1 LRILLDTNILI
12 LRENNHTIPENLAQM
27 MQLINGLENSSI
39 CIHRLSIKEIQKDK
53 NVERQ
58 KINLSKINS
67 YAVLTD
73 YPDYASDAEF
83 IIRIPEPKT
92 ENDIIDNQLLYCAYK
107 NVVDI
112 LITEDAGILN
122 KAEQLNIEQVLNI
135 NGAIAYFKT
144 LYTNTDI
151 NLLPIFKKVNGYDV
165 DIKDPIFE
173 SLRAD
178 YKGFDVW
185 WKNKVWRR
193 ELFIFERERK
203 INAILI
209 PKIEQNETIDCTP
222 ELKRD
227 KILKI
232 CTFKVSE
239 DSRGLKLG
247 ERLLKM
253 AFDFAILNNVFEI
266 YLTHYKQDSD
276 YLIPLLQNFGFS
288 KYGENKDGE
297 EIYLKKI
304 IPDGTINLRDKNG
317 AAEINKTFYPAFY
330 DGSIIK
336 KHIIPIE
343 PKFHERLF
351 PDVNIGPKQLS
362 LLEPN
367 TTSEGNSIKKAYIC
381 NSNSHKLN
389 IGDVVLF
396 YRSQDI
402 KALTTL
408 GTVES
413 VYYDLTDPEQIAKL
427 IAKRTVFSIDE
438 IREKCKSR
446 VTVILFNQNFNL
458 KDNYKFANLKKK
470 KIINNNLESITEI
483 KEEENY
489 KEIIKGNIDER
500 FIIH

>member
-12 LRENNHTIPENLAQM
+12 LRENNHAIPENLAQM

-39 CIHRLSIKEIQKDK
+39 CVHNLSIKEIQKDK

-67 YAVLTD
+67 YAPLID
-73 YPDYASDAEF
+73 YPDYTNDSKF
-83 IIRIPEPKT
+83 IAQIPEPKT

-107 NVVDI
+107 NVIDI
-112 LITEDAGILN
+112 LITEDTGILN
-122 KAEQLNIEQVLNI
+122 KAELLNIEQVLNI

-151 NLLPIFKKVNGYDV
+151 NLLPIFKKVKGYDI
-165 DIKDPIFE
+165 DLNDPIFE
-173 SLRAD
+173 SLKAD
-178 YKGFDVW
+178 YHEFDNW
-185 WKNKVWRR
+185 WKKKVWRR

-209 PKIEQNETIDCTP
+209 PKIEQNEKIDCTP
-222 ELKRD
+222 ELKRE

-232 CTFKVSE
+232 CTFKVSYG
-239 DSRGLKLG
+239 SRGLKLG

-253 AFDFAILNNVFEI
+253 AFDFAIINNVFEI

-276 YLIPLLQNFGFS
+276 YLIPLLQSFGFS

-304 IPDGTINLRDKNG
+304 IPDNTLNLKDKEN
-317 AAEINKTFYPAFY
+317 AVEIDRTFYPAFY

-389 IGDVVLF
+389 VGDIVLF

-402 KALTTL
+402 QALTTL
-408 GTVES
+408 GTIES
-413 VYYDLTDPEQIAKL
+413 IHYDLTDAEQIAKL

-438 IREKCKSR
+438 IREKCKSK

-458 KDNYKFANLKKK
+458 KNNYKFANLKKE

-483 KEEENY
+483 EEEKY
-489 KEIIKGNIDER
+489 KKIIKENIDER

>member
-1 LRILLDTNILI
+1 
-12 LRENNHTIPENLAQM
+12 M
-27 MQLINGLENSSI
+27 MQLINGLENNSI
-39 CIHRLSIKEIQKDK
+39 CVHNLSIKEIQKDK
-53 NVERQ
+53 NIERQ

-73 YPDYASDAEF
+73 YPDYIKDSEF
-83 IIRIPEPKT
+83 IRQIPAPKT

-107 NVVDI
+107 NVIDI
-112 LITEDAGILN
+112 LITEDTGILN
-122 KAEQLNIEQVLNI
+122 KAEHLNIEQVLNI

-151 NLLPIFKKVNGYDV
+151 SLLPIFKKVNGYDV

-178 YKGFDVW
+178 YKGFDAW

-193 ELFIFERERK
+193 ELFIFERNHK

-209 PKIEQNETIDCTP
+209 PKIEQNEKIDCIP
-222 ELKRD
+222 ELKRE

-239 DSRGLKLG
+239 DSQGLKLG

-266 YLTHYKQDSD
+266 YLTHYKQNSD

-288 KYGENKDGE
+288 KYGENKEGE

-304 IPDGTINLRDKNG
+304 IPEGAIKLRDKND

-343 PKFHERLF
+343 PMFHDRLF
-351 PDVNIGPKQLS
+351 PDVNIGSKQLS

-413 VYYDLTDPEQIAKL
+413 IHYDLTNAEQIAKL
-427 IAKRTVFSIDE
+427 IAKRTVFSIEE
-438 IREKCKSR
+438 IKEKCHSK

-458 KDNYKFANLKKK
+458 KHNYKYTDLKNKQ
-470 KIINNNLESITEI
+470 IVNGYIQGITEI
-483 KEEENY
+483 SDEKY
-489 KEIIKGNIDER
+489 KEIIKENIDER

>member
-1 LRILLDTNILI
+1 MRILLDTNILI
-12 LRENNHTIPENLAQM
+12 LRENNHPIPENLAQM

-39 CIHRLSIKEIQKDK
+39 CVHNLSIKEIQKDK

-67 YAVLTD
+67 YAPLTD
-73 YPDYASDAEF
+73 YPDYTNDSEF
-83 IIRIPEPKT
+83 IAQIPEPKT

-151 NLLPIFKKVNGYDV
+151 NLLPIFKKAKGYDI
-165 DIKDPIFE
+165 DLNDSIFE
-173 SLRAD
+173 SLKAD
-178 YKGFDVW
+178 YPGFDNW
-185 WKNKVWRR
+185 WKKKVWRR

-222 ELKRD
+222 ELKRE

-232 CTFKVSE
+232 CTFKVSD

-253 AFDFAILNNVFEI
+253 AFDFAIINNVFKV

-304 IPDGTINLRDKNG
+304 IPDVTINLRDKNG

-402 KALTTL
+402 KAITTL

-413 VYYDLTDPEQIAKL
+413 IHYDLTDAEQIAKL

-438 IREKCKSR
+438 IREKCKSN

-458 KDNYKFANLKKK
+458 KHNYKYTDLRSKE
-470 KIINNNLESITEI
+470 IVSGYIQGITEI
-483 KEEENY
+483 SDEKY
-489 KEIIKGNIDER
+489 KEIIKENIDER

>member
-1 LRILLDTNILI
+1 MRILLDTNILI

-39 CIHRLSIKEIQKDK
+39 CVHNLSIKEIQKDK

-67 YAVLTD
+67 YAPLTD
-73 YPDYASDAEF
+73 YPDYTNDSEF
-83 IIRIPEPKT
+83 IAQIPEPKT

-107 NVVDI
+107 NVIDI

-151 NLLPIFKKVNGYDV
+151 NLLPIFKKVKGYDI
-165 DIKDPIFE
+165 DLNDPIFE
-173 SLRAD
+173 SLKAD
-178 YKGFDVW
+178 YHEFDNW
-185 WKNKVWRR
+185 WKKKVWRR
-193 ELFIFERERK
+193 ELFIFERECK

-209 PKIEQNETIDCTP
+209 PKIEQNEIIDCTP
-222 ELKRD
+222 ELKRE

-232 CTFKVSE
+232 CTFKVSD

-253 AFDFAILNNVFEI
+253 AFDFAIINNVFEI

-304 IPDGTINLRDKNG
+304 IPDNSVNINDKEDV
-317 AAEINKTFYPAFY
+317 AKINKTFYPAFY

-336 KHIIPIE
+336 KHIIPIT
-343 PKFHERLF
+343 PTFHDRLF
-351 PDVNIGPKQLS
+351 PDTYIDERQLS
-362 LLEPN
+362 LFEPN
-367 TTSEGNSIKKAYIC
+367 SRSEGNSIKKAYIC
-381 NSNSHKLN
+381 NSSSHKIN
-389 IGDVVLF
+389 VGDIVLF

-402 KALTTL
+402 QAITTI

-413 VYYDLTDPEQIAKL
+413 IYYDLRDAEQIAKL
-427 IAKRTVFSIDE
+427 IAKRTVFSIEE
-438 IREKCKSR
+438 IKEKCNSN

-458 KDNYKFANLKKK
+458 KHNYKYTDLSNKG
-470 KIINNNLESITEI
+470 IVNGYIQGITEI
-483 KEEENY
+483 SDEKY
-489 KEIIKGNIDER
+489 KEIIKENIDER